1 MQRRVTIRD
10 VAARAGVSAG
20 AVSLALNDRPGVSDA
35 TRQRIVDAARELG
48 WSPNLAAR
56 SLAQSDRVH
65 TIGMALTRG
74 AAAGLDQ
81 VQMALIGGIEQVLA
95 ERPCALLLH
104 TVPDRD
110 AEIALYR
117 QWWQSGR
124 VNGSVLVGVVADDPR
139 LDPVH
144 RLGMPAVA
152 VSQPALS
159 GPFPAVWTDDGAA
172 IAEAVRYLAL
182 LGHRR
187 VGHVTGPAT
196 LGRTLLRSE
205 AFTATAAALPDVT
218 ARTLP
223 TDLSAHAG
231 ARATRT
237 LLTGP
242 DRPTALVYDND
253 LMAVAGIAVAE
264 ELGLRVPDDVSLVAW
279 DDSDLCRITRPQL
292 SALSHDPF
300 AVGEEVARCLL
311 ELLDNGRASSRPAG
325 TPVLVPRGTTGP
337 APLRSPAASGS

>member
-10 VAARAGVSAG
+10 VAARVGVSAG
-20 AVSLALNDRPGVSDA
+20 AVSLALNDRPGVSAA
-35 TRQRIVDAARELG
+35 TRRRIVEAARELG

-56 SLAQSDRVH
+56 SLARTDRVH
-65 TIGMALTRG
+65 TVGMVLNRHA

-95 ERPCALLLH
+95 ERSCALLLH
-104 TVPDRD
+104 TVPDRGT
-110 AEIALYR
+110 EIALYR

-144 RLGMPAVA
+144 KLGMPAVA
-152 VSQPALS
+152 VSQPALA
-159 GPFPAVWTDDGAA
+159 GPFPAVWTDDAAA
-172 IAEAVRYLAL
+172 ITEAVRYLAL

-187 VGHVTGPAT
+187 IAHVTGPEA
-196 LGRTLLRSE
+196 LGRTLLRGD
-205 AFTATAAALPDVT
+205 AFTAAAGELPAVT

-223 TDLSAHAG
+223 TDLSADAG

-237 LLTGP
+237 LLTAG
-242 DRPTALVYDND
+242 DRPTAIVYDND
-253 LMAVAGIAVAE
+253 LMAVAGIAVAA
-264 ELGLRVPDDVSLVAW
+264 ELGLRVPQDVSLVAW

-300 AVGEEVARCLL
+300 AVGEQVARCLL
-311 ELLDNGRASSRPAG
+311 ELIDEGRAASRRAG

-337 APLRSPAASGS
+337 APA

>member
-20 AVSLALNDRPGVSDA
+20 AVSLALNDRPGVSGA

-56 SLAQSDRVH
+56 SLAQGDRVH

-74 AAAGLDQ
+74 AAAAGLDQ

-139 LDPVH
+139 LEPVH
-144 RLGMPAVA
+144 KLGMPVVA

-159 GPFPAVWTDDGAA
+159 GPFPAVWTDDATA

-187 VGHVTGPAT
+187 IAHVTGPAT
-196 LGRTLLRSE
+196 LGRTLLRDE
-205 AFTATAAALPDVT
+205 ALAATVAELPAVT

-237 LLTGP
+237 LLTAG
-242 DRPTALVYDND
+242 DRPTAIVYDND

-264 ELGLRVPDDVSLVAW
+264 ELGLRVPQDISLVAW

-292 SALSHDPF
+292 TALSHDPF

-311 ELLDNGRASSRPAG
+311 ELLDEGRAPSRSAG
-325 TPVLVPRGTTGP
+325 TPVLVPRGTTGA
-337 APLRSPAASGS
+337 APR

>member
-1 MQRRVTIRD
+1 MSSRMQRRVTIRD

-35 TRQRIVDAARELG
+35 TRRRIVEAARELG

-56 SLAQSDRVH
+56 SLAQGDRVH
-65 TIGMALTRG
+65 TVGMALTRG
-74 AAAGLDQ
+74 GAGLDQ

-139 LDPVH
+139 LEPVH
-144 RLGMPAVA
+144 KLGMPAVA

-159 GPFPAVWTDDGAA
+159 GPFPAVWTDDDAA

-187 VGHVTGPAT
+187 IAHVTGPAA
-196 LGRTLLRSE
+196 LGRTLLRGG
-205 AFTATAAALPDVT
+205 AFAATAAQLPDVT

-237 LLTGP
+237 LLTAA
-242 DRPTALVYDND
+242 DRPTAIVYDND
-253 LMAVAGIAVAE
+253 LMAVAAVAVAE
-264 ELGLRVPDDVSLVAW
+264 ELGLRVPQDVSLVAW

-311 ELLDNGRASSRPAG
+311 ELIDEGRAPSRPAG
-325 TPVLVPRGTTGP
+325 TPVLVPRGSTGP
-337 APLRSPAASGS
+337 APS

>member
-20 AVSLALNDRPGVSDA
+20 AVSLALNDRPGVSEA
-35 TRQRIVDAARELG
+35 TRQRIVDAAHELG

-56 SLAQSDRVH
+56 SLAQGDRVH

-74 AAAGLDQ
+74 AAAAGLDQ
-81 VQMALIGGIEQVLA
+81 IQMALIGGIEQVLA

-139 LDPVH
+139 LEPVH
-144 RLGMPAVA
+144 KLGMPAVA

-159 GPFPAVWTDDGAA
+159 GPFPAVWTDDATA
-172 IAEAVRYLAL
+172 ITEAVRYLAL

-187 VGHVTGPAT
+187 IAHVTGPET
-196 LGRTLLRSE
+196 LGRTLLRDE
-205 AFTATAAALPDVT
+205 AFTATVAELPAVT

-237 LLTGP
+237 LLTTA
-242 DRPTALVYDND
+242 DRPTAIVYDND

-264 ELGLRVPDDVSLVAW
+264 ELGLSVPQDVSLVAW

-311 ELLDNGRASSRPAG
+311 ELLDEGRAPSRPAG
-325 TPVLVPRGTTGP
+325 TPVLVPRGTTGA
-337 APLRSPAASGS
+337 APR

>member
-20 AVSLALNDRPGVSDA
+20 AVSLALNERPGVSAA

-56 SLAQSDRVH
+56 SLARADQVH
-65 TIGMALTRG
+65 TVGMALTRG
-74 AAAGLDQ
+74 AASGLDQ

-95 ERPCALLLH
+95 ERPCALLLQ

-139 LDPVH
+139 LEPVH
-144 RLGMPAVA
+144 KLGMPAVA
-152 VSQPALS
+152 VCHPSLS
-159 GPFPAVWTDDGAA
+159 GPFPAVWTDDAAA
-172 IAEAVRYLAL
+172 IGEAVRYLAL

-187 VGHVTGPAT
+187 IAHVTGPQS
-196 LGRTLLRSE
+196 LGRTLLRTE
-205 AFTATAAALPDVT
+205 ALTATVAALPGVT
-218 ARTLP
+218 ARSLP

-237 LLTGP
+237 LLTSR

-253 LMAVAGIAVAE
+253 LMAVAGIAVAD
-264 ELGLRVPDDVSLVAW
+264 ELGLSVPRDVSLVAW
-279 DDSDLCRITRPQL
+279 DDSDLCQITRPHL
-292 SALSHDPF
+292 SALADDPF

-311 ELLDNGRASSRPAG
+311 ALLDDGHATSRVSG

-337 APLRSPAASGS
+337 APQER

>member
-20 AVSLALNDRPGVSDA
+20 AVSLALNDRPGVSEA

-56 SLAQSDRVH
+56 SLAQGDRVH

-74 AAAGLDQ
+74 AAAAGLDQ

-95 ERPCALLLH
+95 ERPCSLLLH
-104 TVPDRD
+104 TAPDRD

-139 LDPVH
+139 LDPLH
-144 RLGMPAVA
+144 RLGMPVVA

-159 GPFPAVWTDDGAA
+159 GPFPAVWTDDATA
-172 IAEAVRYLAL
+172 VAEAVRYLAL

-187 VGHVTGPAT
+187 IARVAGPET

-205 AFTATAAALPDVT
+205 AFTATVAALPDVT
-218 ARTLP
+218 ARILP
-223 TDLSAHAG
+223 TDLSAQAG

-237 LLTGP
+237 LLTAA
-242 DRPTALVYDND
+242 DRPTAIVYDND
-253 LMAVAGIAVAE
+253 LTAVAGIAVAE
-264 ELGLRVPDDVSLVAW
+264 ELGLSVPRDVSLVAW

-311 ELLDNGRASSRPAG
+311 ELIDTGRADSRPAG

-337 APLRSPAASGS
+337 APGR